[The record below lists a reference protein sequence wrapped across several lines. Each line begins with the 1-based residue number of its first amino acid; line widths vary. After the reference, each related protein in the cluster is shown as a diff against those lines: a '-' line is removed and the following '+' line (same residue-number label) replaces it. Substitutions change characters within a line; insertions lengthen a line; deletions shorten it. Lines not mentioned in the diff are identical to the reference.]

1 MLIQYWMA
9 LYLFTCQFSKTQK
22 VSILLQESLVPCKF
36 IKFLALFQQI
46 FVTWNFITPQRM
58 KIRFMSNCTRR
69 TGSQMFVVTQNF
81 HYHTTLVLHVLNAM
95 ELMQQIKNG
104 WNATYVINA
113 SMKSVFSFKTS
124 FFDVFFISFK
134 GFESFMKNSVVFCSF
149 VTDWHFKVRLL

>member
-22 VSILLQESLVPCKF
+22 ISILLQESLVPCKF

-113 SMKSVFSFKTS
+113 SMKSVFSFKNS
-124 FFDVFFISFK
+124 FFDVFL
-134 GFESFMKNSVVFCSF
+134 SVLKVLKVLWKIVLFF
-149 VTDWHFKVRLL
+149 VAS

>member
-1 MLIQYWMA
+1 MA
-9 LYLFTCQFSKTQK
+9 VYLFTCQFFKIQK
-22 VSILLQESLVPCKF
+22 ISILLQEPLVPCKLV
-36 IKFLALFQQI
+36 KLLALFQQMI
-46 FVTWNFITPQRM
+46 FVTWNFITPQQM

-69 TGSQMFVVTQNF
+69 MGSQMFVVTQNF
-81 HYHTTLVLHVLNAM
+81 HSHTTLVLYVLNAM

-149 VTDWHFKVRLL
+149 VTD